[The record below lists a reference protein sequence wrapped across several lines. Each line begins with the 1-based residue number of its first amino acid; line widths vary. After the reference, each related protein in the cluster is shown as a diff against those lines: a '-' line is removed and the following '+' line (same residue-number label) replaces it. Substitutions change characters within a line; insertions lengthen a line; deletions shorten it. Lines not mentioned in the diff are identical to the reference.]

1 MSDPEIV
8 KSAKAMLERVERSGG
23 KVREP
28 LIWRPGLS
36 AKEVSEIESQIGTEL
51 APGLKAFIR
60 TVGELSFLWQLD
72 ENKIPE
78 EFEYIGYG
86 GVSSWSPRR
95 IVEQYKL
102 FDGAWSDWDPS
113 VKKIGFRNLSD
124 LSLIYV
130 SFDGTHYCEDDNSK
144 AVVILAPGILH
155 TKKVFSSSSH
165 FFDFVERVGF
175 LSLESF
181 QLRELIEDPGVDE
194 PKIDE
199 EYVEDWC
206 RYLRSL

>member
-1 MSDPEIV
+1 MIEPEIV
-8 KSAKAMLERVERSGG
+8 KSAKAMIKRVERSGG

-36 AKEVSEIESQIGTEL
+36 AKEMSEIESQIGTEL
-51 APGLKAFIR
+51 PSGLKAFIS
-60 TVGELSFLWQLD
+60 TVGELSFLWRLD

-86 GVSSWSPRR
+86 GFSWAPRR
-95 IVEQYKL
+95 IVEQYRL
-102 FDGAWSDWDPS
+102 FDSSWSEWDPS

-124 LSLIYV
+124 LSPIYV
-130 SFDGTHYCEDDNSK
+130 SFDGTHYCEDGPSK
-144 AVVILAPGILH
+144 AVVILAPGVLD
-155 TKKVFSSSSH
+155 TKKIFSSSCH

-175 LSLESF
+175 LSLECF
-181 QLRELIEDPGVDE
+181 QLRELIENPGVDE

-206 RYLRSL
+206 KYLRSL